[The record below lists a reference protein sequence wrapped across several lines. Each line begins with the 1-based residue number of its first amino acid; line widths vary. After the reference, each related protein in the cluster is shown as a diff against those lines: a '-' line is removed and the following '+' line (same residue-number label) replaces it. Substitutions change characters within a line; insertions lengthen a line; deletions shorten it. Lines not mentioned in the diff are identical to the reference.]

1 MRFGSSKTFADPRMR
16 VVRAACRNTERIA
29 QMNLVSVI
37 VGLIALALAVFV
49 SFGGLKTSVA
59 ALGWL
64 AVGVA
69 ALGVL
74 LACVQFRRPSR
85 KTGLVIAGFVFAV
98 AASVMVF
105 WQKHAMDPKKETD
118 IPTKRLLKLHNAY
131 YQHDEDQ
138 DSGWFSAEIENISGK
153 TISAFEAKITLRVAK
168 GEVLQEESV
177 SYLEPLEKG
186 KKLFVFTH
194 YLNTR
199 LGYKGSIHT
208 EQSFE
213 KMCTWAF
220 GLDEI
225 SDASLAD
232 LHKKFAKARH
242 TGKSKLTCT
251 YIKTE

>member
-1 MRFGSSKTFADPRMR
+1 
-16 VVRAACRNTERIA
+16 
-29 QMNLVSVI
+29 MNLVSVI

-105 WQKHAMDPKKETD
+105 WQKQATDTKKETD
-118 IPTKRLLKLHNAY
+118 IPTKRLIKLHNTY
-131 YQHDEDQ
+131 YQDNEDQ
-138 DSGWFSAEIENISGK
+138 DSGWFSAEMENISGK
-153 TISAFEAKITLRVAK
+153 TIISFEARITLLAAK
-168 GEVLQEESV
+168 GEVLKEESV
-177 SYLEPLEKG
+177 SYLEPLPAG
-186 KKLFVFTH
+186 KKLFVFTQ
-194 YLNTR
+194 YLSMGQKGNT
-199 LGYKGSIHT
+199 YM
-208 EQSFE
+208 EPSFE
-213 KMCTWAF
+213 KMCHWAF
-220 GLDEI
+220 GLDEL
-225 SDASLAD
+225 SQDMLDARLAD
-232 LHKKFAKARH
+232 LHKQFAKARH

-251 YIKTE
+251 YLKTE

>member
-1 MRFGSSKTFADPRMR
+1 
-16 VVRAACRNTERIA
+16 
-29 QMNLVSVI
+29 MNLVSVI
-37 VGLIALALAVFV
+37 VGLTALALAVFV
-49 SFGGLKTSVA
+49 SFGGLKASVPVLGWLAVSVA
-59 ALGWL
+59 ALGVW
-64 AVGVA
+64 
-69 ALGVL
+69 

-85 KTGLVIAGFVFAV
+85 KTGLVIASLVFAV
-98 AASVMVF
+98 AAGVMVI
-105 WQKHAMDPKKETD
+105 WQKHATDPKKETD

-131 YQHDEDQ
+131 YQHDEDK

-153 TISAFEAKITLRVAK
+153 TISAFEAKITLLAAK

-199 LGYKGSIHT
+199 LGYKGNIHMD
-208 EQSFE
+208 QSFE

-242 TGKSKLTCT
+242 TGKSKFICTSLTT
-251 YIKTE
+251 N